1 MDYGKLQENNSE
13 TSSDENDKASSQR
26 FKDDNKLGTSI
37 GRFYECSFCKRGFT
51 NAQALGGHMNIHR
64 KEKAKSKPKSG
75 STNQTSNCSKLAT
88 NPSLN
93 RSSGDYDHQV
103 SNSSMYVVPI
113 TNEQA
118 HYQANMGG
126 TLMNY
131 QFYHPLS
138 VNNCPPQYA
147 YYLSDSIENVAS
159 SQDSKMQEELLQ
171 TNLSLEISTEK
182 NAEEVVDRIEHE
194 VDLELRLGH
203 DP

>member
-1 MDYGKLQENNSE
+1 MDNYGKLQENISE
-13 TSSDENDKASSQR
+13 TSSDENDN
-26 FKDDNKLGTSI
+26 NKLGTSI
-37 GRFYECSFCKRGFT
+37 GRFYECTFCKRGFT

-64 KEKAKSKPKSG
+64 KDKAKSKPKSG
-75 STNQTSNCSKLAT
+75 SSTNQTSNYSKLAT

-93 RSSGDYDHQV
+93 RSSGDYDQV
-103 SNSSMYVVPI
+103 SNSSMYHLVPI

-131 QFYHPLS
+131 QFYVPMS
-138 VNNCPPQYA
+138 VTNCPPQYA
-147 YYLSDSIENVAS
+147 NYLTDSIERVAS
-159 SQDSKMQEELLQ
+159 LQDSKIQEELLE